1 MERPYTLLALA
12 SVSLLIGFFFGKILG
27 NSSKTSYDLVDSSD
41 EDDSRNITSLKQINP
56 NHFDEFKLV
65 LLVRSDLGMTKGKI
79 AAQCSHA
86 TLACYKTL
94 QKTNPQ
100 LIRAWENSGQP
111 KITLKVNNYDEL
123 LSLEKRAIESGL
135 CARIIQDA
143 GHTQVAP
150 GSATVLG
157 IGPGPVAIID
167 KVTGHLKLY

>member
-1 MERPYTLLALA
+1 MEEPYTLLAVA
-12 SVSLLIGFFFGKILG
+12 SVSFLIGFFFGKRLG

-41 EDDSRNITSLKQINP
+41 EDNSSNITSLKQIDLD
-56 NHFDEFKLV
+56 HFDDFKLV
-65 LLVRSDLGMTKGKI
+65 LLVRTDLGMTKGKV

-94 QKTNPQ
+94 QKINPQ
-100 LIRAWENSGQP
+100 ILKMWEILGQR
-111 KITLKVNNYDEL
+111 KITLKVNSYDEL
-123 LSLEKRAIESGL
+123 LSIEKRAKESGL
-135 CARIIQDA
+135 CARIIHDA
-143 GHTQVAP
+143 GHTQVVP